1 MSLSDLPQQS
11 VQDASEVFDFEKN
24 ISELEALVSRIESGQ
39 LSLEASLEAYRRGSQ
54 LLLACRERLAAVREQ
69 VQILDGAVLRAF
81 DRGDEA

>member
-11 VQDASEVFDFEKN
+11 IDDASEVFDFEKN
-24 ISELEALVSRIESGQ
+24 VSELEALVSRIESGQ

>member
-1 MSLSDLPQQS
+1 MSLSDLPQQN
-11 VQDASEVFDFEKN
+11 VDDAPEVFDFEKN
-24 ISELEALVSRIESGQ
+24 VSELEALVSRIESGQ